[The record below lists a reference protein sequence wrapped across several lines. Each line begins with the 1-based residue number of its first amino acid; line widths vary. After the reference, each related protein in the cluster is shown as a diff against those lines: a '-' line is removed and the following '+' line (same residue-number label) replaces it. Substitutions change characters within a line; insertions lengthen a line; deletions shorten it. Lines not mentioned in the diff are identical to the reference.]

1 MKPNVRRILEIG
13 SVLLFVAVIA
23 VMGIVAEQGRE
34 VGASEVENGCSAYP
48 YPVCG
53 CSEGYLGAPGY
64 PGYPGYP
71 IDCMQYLPA
80 ITVPYPGQ

>member
-13 SVLLFVAVIA
+13 SVLLFVAIIA

-53 CSEGYLGAPGY
+53 CSAY
-64 PGYPGYP
+64 PSQESYPYP
-71 IDCMQYLPA
+71 YPVDCTQYLPA